1 MLSAIDNG
9 DDISNFD
16 VPERI
21 KRESKVTERLL
32 NFYVTLLG
40 GFTTARGDSFYL
52 RLLKPEILDF
62 FTKNSLN
69 SLLGRRCS
77 SSISVVFCTNTP
89 KISITTA
96 ILMRISGLG
105 KISFLC
111 HLKEIVPK

>member
-52 RLLKPEILDF
+52 RIFKPELLSF
-62 FTKNSLN
+62 FTKNALE
-69 SLLGRRCS
+69 SLLGS
-77 SSISVVFCTNTP
+77 ELQLDYF
-89 KISITTA
+89 
-96 ILMRISGLG
+96 
-105 KISFLC
+105 
-111 HLKEIVPK
+111 